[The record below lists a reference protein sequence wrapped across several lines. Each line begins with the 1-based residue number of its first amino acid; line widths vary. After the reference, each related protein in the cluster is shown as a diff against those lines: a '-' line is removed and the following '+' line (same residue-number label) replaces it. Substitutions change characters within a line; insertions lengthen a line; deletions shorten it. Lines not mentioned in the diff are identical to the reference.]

1 MRSASS
7 TLQLLFGEGEKRP
20 QKSVYEYTALDE
32 KGHELKGFVDAM
44 GIAAAR
50 LKLREEGVYPIE
62 INQAADKKDTALTG
76 VLGINFWQRV
86 STKDV
91 SIFTRQL
98 STLLGAGIPLV
109 PSLSVLIAQTKNQL
123 LKQTLAQIREQ
134 VNEGKSLTQG
144 MLNFPRI
151 FPPFYVNMIRAGE
164 SSGTINLVLERLADF
179 SENQQALMSKIRSA
193 LAYPIIM
200 LFIGSAVI
208 FLLMTF
214 VVPKI
219 TGIFTDMHQT
229 LPLITIVLIAI
240 SNFLKSFWWLIW
252 ILLAA
257 AIAAFKYMTTGTEA
271 GKRLWDTAK
280 LKIPVWGQV
289 NRKIAIARF
298 CRTLATLLQSGVP
311 LLSSMEIVRNVV
323 NNILIGE
330 AISKASKDV
339 EEGKGLSGP
348 LTQSGIFPP
357 LVTEMVAVGE
367 QSGTLEKMLNRVATA
382 YETESQSD
390 IMVMTSLLEP
400 LMILVM
406 GLLVGFIVVSI
417 LLPIFEM
424 NQLVR

>member
-20 QKSVYEYTALDE
+20 QMSVYEYTALDE
-32 KGHELKGFVDAM
+32 KGRERKGFVDAM
-44 GIAAAR
+44 GVAAAR
-50 LKLREEGVYPIE
+50 QKLREEGVYPIE
-62 INQAADKKDTALTG
+62 INQAADKKDAALSG
-76 VLGINFWQRV
+76 VFGINFWQRV

-240 SNFLKSFWWLIW
+240 SNFLKSFWWLIL

-406 GLLVGFIVVSI
+406 GLLVGFIVISI

-424 NQLVR
+424 NQLVK

>member
-20 QKSVYEYTALDE
+20 QMSVYEYTALDE
-32 KGHELKGFVDAM
+32 KGRERKGFVDAM
-44 GIAAAR
+44 GVAAAR
-50 LKLREEGVYPIE
+50 QKLREEGVYPIE
-62 INQAADKKDTALTG
+62 INQAPDKKDAALSG

-240 SNFLKSFWWLIW
+240 SNFLKSFWWLIL

-348 LTQSGIFPP
+348 LTQSGLFPP

-406 GLLVGFIVVSI
+406 GLLVGFIVISI

-424 NQLVR
+424 NQLVK

>member
-1 MRSASS
+1 M
-7 TLQLLFGEGEKRP
+7 
-20 QKSVYEYTALDE
+20 SVYEYTALDE
-32 KGHELKGFVDAM
+32 KGRERKGFVDAM
-44 GIAAAR
+44 GVAAAR
-50 LKLREEGVYPIE
+50 QKLREEGVYPIE
-62 INQAADKKDTALTG
+62 INQAADKKDAALSG

-229 LPLITIVLIAI
+229 LPLITIVLIGI
-240 SNFLKSFWWLIW
+240 SNFLKSFWWLIL

-289 NRKIAIARF
+289 NLKIAIARF

-348 LTQSGIFPP
+348 LTQSGLFPP

-406 GLLVGFIVVSI
+406 GLLVGFIVISI

-424 NQLVR
+424 NQLVK

>member
-1 MRSASS
+1 M
-7 TLQLLFGEGEKRP
+7 
-20 QKSVYEYTALDE
+20 SVFEYVALDE
-32 KGHELKGFVDAM
+32 KGHQRKGFIDAP
-44 GIAAAR
+44 GVAAAR
-50 LKLREEGVYPIE
+50 QKLREENVYPVE
-62 INQAADKKDTALTG
+62 INQAENRKETALSG
-76 VLGINFWQRV
+76 ALKINIWQRV
-86 STKDV
+86 SANDV

-98 STLLGAGIPLV
+98 STLLGAGMPLV
-109 PSLSVLIAQTKNQL
+109 PSLSILMKQANNPL
-123 LKQTLAQIREQ
+123 LKKSLAQIREQ
-134 VNEGKSLTQG
+134 VNEGKSLTES
-144 MLNFPRI
+144 MSNFPQI
-151 FPPFYVNMIRAGE
+151 FPPFYLNMVRAGE
-164 SSGTINLVLERLADF
+164 ASGTINLVLGRLADF
-179 SENQQALMSKIRSA
+179 SENQQTLMNKIRSA
-193 LAYPIIM
+193 LAYPLIM
-200 LFIGSAVI
+200 LFMGSAVI

-219 TGIFTDMHQT
+219 TGIFSDMHQT
-229 LPLITIVLIAI
+229 LPVITIIMITI
-240 SNFLKSFWWLIW
+240 SNFLKSFWWLIL

-271 GKRLWDTAK
+271 GKRMWDNAK

-298 CRTLATLLQSGVP
+298 SRTLATLLQSGVP
-311 LLSSMEIVRNVV
+311 LLAAMEIVRNVV

-348 LTQSGIFPP
+348 LTQSGLFPP

-367 QSGTLEKMLNRVATA
+367 QTGTLEKMLNRVATA
-382 YETESQSD
+382 YETEAQSD

-406 GLLVGFIVVSI
+406 GLVVGFIVISI

>member
-1 MRSASS
+1 M
-7 TLQLLFGEGEKRP
+7 
-20 QKSVYEYTALDE
+20 SVYEYTALDE
-32 KGHELKGFVDAM
+32 KGRERKGFIDAM
-44 GIAAAR
+44 GVAAAR
-50 LKLREEGVYPIE
+50 QKLREEGVYPTE
-62 INQAADKKDTALTG
+62 INQAADKKDTALSG
-76 VLGINFWQRV
+76 VLGINLWQRV

-91 SIFTRQL
+91 SVFTRQL
-98 STLLGAGIPLV
+98 STLLGSGIPLV

-144 MLNFPRI
+144 MLNFPRV
-151 FPPFYVNMIRAGE
+151 FPPFYVNMVRAGE

-200 LFIGSAVI
+200 LFIGSGVI

-240 SNFLKSFWWLIW
+240 SNFLKSFWWFILIF
-252 ILLAA
+252 LVA

-330 AISKASKDV
+330 AISKASRDV

-357 LVTEMVAVGE
+357 LVTEMIAVGE

-382 YETESQSD
+382 YETEAQAD
-390 IMVMTSLLEP
+390 IMVLTSLLEP

-406 GLLVGFIVVSI
+406 GLVVGFIVISI

>member
-1 MRSASS
+1 M
-7 TLQLLFGEGEKRP
+7 
-20 QKSVYEYTALDE
+20 SVYEYTALDE
-32 KGHELKGFVDAM
+32 KGRERKGFVDAM
-44 GIAAAR
+44 GVAAAR
-50 LKLREEGVYPIE
+50 QKLREEGVYPTE
-62 INQAADKKDTALTG
+62 INQAADKKETALSG
-76 VLGINFWQRV
+76 VLGVNLWQRV
-86 STKDV
+86 SNKDV

-98 STLLGAGIPLV
+98 STLLGSGIPLV
-109 PSLSVLIAQTKNQL
+109 PSLSVLIAQTKNPL

-179 SENQQALMSKIRSA
+179 SENQQAMMSKIRAA

-200 LFIGSAVI
+200 LFIGSGVI

-229 LPLITIVLIAI
+229 LPLITVVLIGV
-240 SNFLKSFWWLIW
+240 SNFLRSFWWLIV
-252 ILLAA
+252 ILLAG
-257 AIAAFKYMTTGTEA
+257 AITAFKYMTTSTEA

-311 LLSSMEIVRNVV
+311 LLASMEIVRNVV

-348 LTQSGIFPP
+348 LTQSGLFPP

-367 QSGTLEKMLNRVATA
+367 QTGTLEKMLNRVATA
-382 YETESQSD
+382 YETEAQSD

-406 GLLVGFIVVSI
+406 GLVVGFIVISI

>member
-1 MRSASS
+1 
-7 TLQLLFGEGEKRP
+7 
-20 QKSVYEYTALDE
+20 
-32 KGHELKGFVDAM
+32 
-44 GIAAAR
+44 
-50 LKLREEGVYPIE
+50 
-62 INQAADKKDTALTG
+62 
-76 VLGINFWQRV
+76 
-86 STKDV
+86 
-91 SIFTRQL
+91 
-98 STLLGAGIPLV
+98 
-109 PSLSVLIAQTKNQL
+109 
-123 LKQTLAQIREQ
+123 
-134 VNEGKSLTQG
+134 
-144 MLNFPRI
+144 
-151 FPPFYVNMIRAGE
+151 
-164 SSGTINLVLERLADF
+164 
-179 SENQQALMSKIRSA
+179 
-193 LAYPIIM
+193 M

-240 SNFLKSFWWLIW
+240 SNFLKSFWWLIL

-406 GLLVGFIVVSI
+406 GLLVGFIVISI

>member
-1 MRSASS
+1 M
-7 TLQLLFGEGEKRP
+7 
-20 QKSVYEYTALDE
+20 SVYEYTALDE
-32 KGHELKGFVDAM
+32 KGRESKGFVDAM
-44 GIAAAR
+44 SVAAAR
-50 LKLREEGVYPIE
+50 QKLREEGVYPTE
-62 INQAADKKDTALTG
+62 INQAVDKKDTALTG
-76 VLGINFWQRV
+76 VLGINLWQRV

-91 SIFTRQL
+91 SVFTRQL

-229 LPLITIVLIAI
+229 LPLITVVLIGI
-240 SNFLKSFWWLIW
+240 SNFLKSFWWLIL

-348 LTQSGIFPP
+348 LTQSGLFPP
-357 LVTEMVAVGE
+357 MVTEMVAVGE

-406 GLLVGFIVVSI
+406 GLVVGFIVISI